1 MALAILDDYQN
12 CALSSAD
19 WSAVRSKYE
28 ITVFNDTLPAQE
40 PPSDALIDRLKPF
53 DIIVAMRERTPF
65 PASLLAALP
74 NLRLLCTTGY
84 YNRAI
89 DVKAAKEHGITVC
102 GTGSSGDS
110 TTEHTWALI
119 LGLARNIALEDRLIR
134 SGIWQQTIGFGL
146 YGKTLA
152 LLGLGNFGK
161 KSARVA
167 KMFGMR
173 VIAWS
178 PNLTEERCREED
190 VEFAGS
196 KASLFSN
203 ADVLSIHMALSERTK
218 GLVSMEDLQRMKS
231 TALLVNT
238 SRGPLVDEEALLE
251 VLQQKAIA
259 GVALDVYSV
268 EPLPKENAFTK
279 LDNALLTPH
288 LVSVKCPT
296 PCNKGC

>member
-40 PPSDALIDRLKPF
+40 PPSEALIDRLKPF
-53 DIIVAMRERTPF
+53 DVIVSMRERTPF
-65 PASLLAALP
+65 PASLLTALP

-89 DVKAAKEHGITVC
+89 DVKAAKEHDIIVC

-134 SGIWQQTIGFGL
+134 SGIWQQTIGLGL
-146 YGKTLA
+146 HGKTLA

-161 KSARVA
+161 RSARVG
-167 KMFGMR
+167 KMFGMK

-178 PNLTEERCREED
+178 PNLTEERCQEEGI
-190 VEFAGS
+190 EFAGS
-196 KASLFSN
+196 KASLFLN

-218 GLVSMEDLQRMKS
+218 GLVSREDLRRMKS

-259 GVALDVYSV
+259 GAALDVYSV
-268 EPLPKENAFTK
+268 EPLPNENAFTR
-279 LDNALLTPH
+279 LDNTLLTPH
-288 LVSVKCPT
+288 LVSLKCPI
-296 PCNKGC
+296 PCTK